1 MAFSYKINLNKEAKE
16 NKELLALNRTTVLGT
31 VLGAIIFL
39 AVFAFAY
46 VRTDQLSTR
55 HNELLNQ
62 LQKIEDEITR
72 IKTEGKSISE
82 QDIRDLAQVEE
93 SRIFWTEKF
102 VQLPDLIPSGM
113 AFTTLTFNNGRL
125 NLGGIARVKVKKAA
139 DEKNI
144 DIVIKLISNLESDAA
159 FYKSLE
165 DIKFE
170 LAELTTIKGEIVDPK
185 DKFKS
190 PEQLKRELD
199 ELDGRTNKKATQDL
213 IAFSLVCNANNKGE
227 VKVST
232 KRKRQRR

>member
-1 MAFSYKINLNKEAKE
+1 MAFSYQINLNKEAKE
-16 NKELLALNRTTVLGT
+16 NKELLALNRATVLGT
-31 VLGAIIFL
+31 VLGAIVFL

-46 VRTDQLSTR
+46 VRTEQLGAR
-55 HNELLNQ
+55 HSELQKQ
-62 LQKIEDEITR
+62 LQHIEDEITR

-102 VQLPDLIPSGM
+102 TQLPDLIPSGM
-113 AFTTLTFNNGRL
+113 SFTVLTFNNGRL
-125 NLGGIARVKVKKAA
+125 NLDGIARVKVKKEA
-139 DEKNI
+139 DEKDI
-144 DIVIKLISNLESDAA
+144 DIVIKLINNLESDAA
-159 FYKSLE
+159 FYRSLD

-185 DKFKS
+185 DRYKS

-199 ELDGRTNKKATQDL
+199 ELDGRTKKATQDL

-232 KRKRQRR
+232 KRKRKRR

>member
-1 MAFSYKINLNKEAKE
+1 MAFSYNINLNKEAKE
-16 NKELLALNRTTVLGT
+16 NKDLLALNRTTVLGT
-31 VLGAIIFL
+31 VLGAIVFM

-46 VRTDQLSTR
+46 VRTEQLGAR
-55 HNELLNQ
+55 HSELQKQ
-62 LQKIEDEITR
+62 LQQIEDEITR

-102 VQLPDLIPSGM
+102 TQLPDLIPSGM
-113 AFTTLTFNNGRL
+113 AFTAVTFNNGRL
-125 NLGGIARVKVKKAA
+125 SLDGIARVKVKKEA

-144 DIVIKLISNLESDAA
+144 DIVIKLINNLESDAS
-159 FYKSLE
+159 FYKSLD

-185 DKFKS
+185 DRYKS

-199 ELDGRTNKKATQDL
+199 ELDGRTKKATQDL

-232 KRKRQRR
+232 KRKRKRR